1 MALRPAP
8 PAAERG
14 AIRVLVADA
23 QAPARAGVRLALEH
37 ADFVVCAEADSA
49 RGAVDAAL
57 RERPHL
63 CLIDVDLDGG
73 GFAAAAEIRAKL
85 PSLPVVMLAAEPS
98 DNDLFTSL
106 RIGAAGYL
114 GKDTN
119 PERLPET
126 LRGVLRG
133 EAALSRAFVSRL
145 VEQFRERGT
154 RRELLI
160 PGRRA
165 AELTGR
171 EWEVLDL
178 LRQGLE
184 TNEIA
189 RRLFISD
196 VTVRTH
202 VAAVLRKLHVP
213 DREAAVRLLRR
224 Q

>member
-1 MALRPAP
+1 V
-8 PAAERG
+8 RG

-23 QAPARAGVRLALEH
+23 HAPARVGVRLALER
-37 ADFVVCAEADSA
+37 ADFVVCAEARTAQST
-49 RGAVDAAL
+49 VDAAL
-57 RERPHL
+57 RERPDL

-73 GFAAAAEIRAKL
+73 GFAAASEIRAKL

-106 RIGAAGYL
+106 RVGAAGYL

-119 PERLPET
+119 PERLPAT

-145 VEQFRERGT
+145 VEQFRERGS
-154 RRELLI
+154 RREVAI
-160 PGRRA
+160 PGRQA
-165 AELTGR
+165 AELTAR
-171 EWEVLDL
+171 EWDVLDL

-184 TNEIA
+184 THEIA
-189 RRLFISD
+189 ERLFISD

-202 VAAVLRKLHVP
+202 VAAVLRKLDVP
-213 DREAAVRLLRR
+213 DRNAALELLGR

>member
-1 MALRPAP
+1 VALRQAP

-23 QAPARAGVRLALEH
+23 QAPARVGVRLALER
-37 ADFVVCAEADSA
+37 ADFVVCAEVDTAHA
-49 RGAVDAAL
+49 AVDAAL
-57 RERPHL
+57 RERPHV

-73 GFAAAAEIRAKL
+73 GFAAASEIRAKL

-106 RIGAAGYL
+106 RLGAVGYL

-119 PERLPET
+119 PDRLAAT
-126 LRGVLRG
+126 LRGVLQG

-145 VEQFRERGT
+145 VEQFRERGS
-154 RRELLI
+154 RRELAI
-160 PGRRA
+160 PGRQA

-184 TNEIA
+184 THEIA
-189 RRLFISD
+189 ERLFISD

-202 VAAVLRKLHVP
+202 VAAVLRKLEVP
-213 DREAAVRLLRR
+213 DRETALRLLR
-224 Q
+224 QQ